1 MIAAQHQL
9 FFFFSSFQHAGGF
22 DVTQLSLILPVCFVV
37 GPCCIRLLMS
47 ETAGGVA
54 VMLLWLTAF
63 CSAAVNSNSSTLL
76 LPVQR
81 L

>member
-9 FFFFSSFQHAGGF
+9 FFFFSSFQRAGGF
-22 DVTQLSLILPVCFVV
+22 DVTQLSLILPVYFVV

-54 VMLLWLTAF
+54 V
-63 CSAAVNSNSSTLL
+63 NSNSSTVL